1 MRAQCGG
8 VWPSVWLCAA
18 AALSLFAQAGA
29 QTGNLA
35 RPVSVG
41 RFETAPVIDGKLD
54 EPAWREAASLRDFHQ
69 TQPGDNTV
77 PSYPTTILLGY
88 DKERLYLGIH
98 AADDPKKVRAT
109 VAKRDDITNDDYVAI
124 YLDTFND
131 RRRAYLLMF
140 NPLGAQQ
147 DGLFSE
153 GSEPDFS
160 VDVVMES
167 KGTLTNDGYSIEV
180 AIPFKSL
187 RYEAGKGRLWG
198 VHALRYIRHLDEEDS
213 WAPLR
218 RDKAGLDKAGS
229 KETRARF
236 LAQAGHITGLEE
248 IATQR
253 ALEIIP
259 VLTVAETGRRVRAL
273 PRGASLPDPGR
284 FVNQPVN
291 ADAGLTG
298 KVTLTAGGAFDFALN
313 PDFAEVEA
321 DQPQITANQR
331 FPLFFEERRPF
342 FLEGADI
349 FRTPIRTFH
358 SRTIIDPDVAL
369 KLSGKRGRTNFGAL
383 LASDNA
389 PGNFSEDE
397 RTDPAQFP
405 AIARFID
412 HNAYAGVLRVRRD
425 VGDQSSVG
433 LIATSSDFIEK
444 HNHLAG
450 VDGRLSLDRNTFLTF
465 QLLGTNSRRSFYDPE
480 VDRNL
485 YRTGNGFAY
494 FTELNR
500 TGRRLNLQLSGAGY
514 TRDYR
519 ADLGF
524 TTRTDTNVWS
534 VYARYN
540 SEPKPQRRL
549 ISWSALYTTL
559 VQFDWR
565 GRSQYAYHFPRV
577 ALNFRRQTFLQLAV
591 YRDYARL
598 FEEEFGAK
606 RTAARAGA
614 FFGPAERSTFWNGY
628 TITFGTN
635 PTGKYSANVIVDG
648 SWKVFDYDFGAGPKF
663 PRVSPAALAGP
674 NAPLDPGL
682 GNSNDVAASFAWQPS
697 EAFRASIDY
706 TKSRIVRIDTRR
718 TAYDQNLWSLRASY
732 YFTRFTFA
740 RARVDY
746 DTLASRVRGQFL
758 LGWTPHPGTSL
769 YVGYNDD
776 LNYNGYGPFTDQ
788 FERGLR
794 RNQRTFFVKMSYLLR
809 RGL

>member
-1 MRAQCGG
+1 MRVLCG
-8 VWPSVWLCAA
+8 VAASAWLCAA
-18 AALSLFAQAGA
+18 AAFSSFT
-29 QTGNLA
+29 QTVAPTGDRA
-35 RPVSVG
+35 RLVSIR
-41 RFETAPVIDGKLD
+41 RFEVSPTIDGKLD
-54 EPAWREAASLRDFHQ
+54 EPAWREAAALRDFHQ
-69 TQPGDNTV
+69 TQPGDNTA
-77 PSYPTTILLGY
+77 PSYPTTVMLGY

-98 AADDPKKVRAT
+98 AVDDPRKVRAT
-109 VAKRDDITNDDYVAI
+109 VAKRDNITSDDYVAI

-153 GSEPDFS
+153 GGEPDFS

-167 KGTLTNDGYSIEV
+167 KGVLTGDGYSIEV

-187 RYEAGKGRLWG
+187 RYEAGKGRQWG
-198 VHALRYIRHLDEEDS
+198 VHALRYVRRLDEEDS
-213 WAPLR
+213 WAPLL
-218 RDKAGLDKAGS
+218 RDKAGLDKASS

-236 LAQAGHITGLEE
+236 LAQAGHIVGLEG
-248 IATQR
+248 IATER

-259 VLTVAETGRRVRAL
+259 VLTIAETGRRVRAL
-273 PRGASLPDPGR
+273 PGGAAMPDHGR
-284 FVNQPVN
+284 FVNQPIN

-298 KVTLTAGGAFDFALN
+298 KVTLTPSVTFDFALN

-369 KLSGKRGRTNFGAL
+369 KVSGKRGRTNFGAL

-397 RTDPAQFP
+397 RNDPAQLP
-405 AIARFID
+405 AIARFVGR
-412 HNAYAGVLRVRRD
+412 NAYAGALRVKRD
-425 VGDQSSVG
+425 VGEQSSLG
-433 LIATSSDFIEK
+433 LIATSFSFIER
-444 HNHLAG
+444 HNQLAG
-450 VDGRLSLDRNTFLTF
+450 VDGRLSLNRNTFLTF
-465 QLLGTNSRRSFYDPE
+465 QLLGTNSRRFFYEPE
-480 VDRNL
+480 SDRNL
-485 YRTGNGFAY
+485 YRAGNGFAY
-494 FTELNR
+494 FMELNR
-500 TGRRLNLQLSGAGY
+500 TGRRLNLQLSGVGY

-524 TTRTDTNVWS
+524 TSRTDTNIWS
-534 VYARYN
+534 AYARYN
-540 SEPKPQRRL
+540 SEPQPQHKL
-549 ISWSALYTTL
+549 ISWSAIYTTL

-577 ALNFRRQTFLQLAV
+577 ALNFKRQTFLQLAV

-628 TITFGTN
+628 TITVGTN
-635 PTGKYSANVIVDG
+635 PSKKYSANLIVDG
-648 SWKVFDYDFGAGPKF
+648 SWKVFDYDFGGGPKF
-663 PRVSPAALAGP
+663 PRVSPAALADP
-674 NAPLDPGL
+674 HAPLDPGT
-682 GNSNDVAASFAWQPS
+682 GNTTDVTASFAWQPA
-697 EAFRASIDY
+697 EAFRASFDY
-706 TKSRIVRIDTRR
+706 TKSRLTRIDTRR
-718 TAYDQNLWSLRASY
+718 TAYDQDLWSLRASY

-746 DTLASRVRGQFL
+746 DTLATRVRGQFL
-758 LGWTPHPGTSL
+758 LGWTPHPGTSF
-769 YVGYNDD
+769 YAGYNDD
-776 LNYNGYGPFTDQ
+776 LNYNGYSPFTTH
-788 FERGLR
+788 FEPGFH
-794 RNQRTFFVKMSYLLR
+794 RNRRTFFVKMSYLLR
-809 RGL
+809 RGI

>member
-1 MRAQCGG
+1 MRAQWG
-8 VWPSVWLCAA
+8 VVWLSVWFCA
-18 AALSLFAQAGA
+18 AALSSFTQAGA
-29 QTGNLA
+29 QIGDQA
-35 RPVSVG
+35 RPLSIG
-41 RFETAPVIDGKLD
+41 RFEAAPVIDGKLD
-54 EPAWREAASLRDFHQ
+54 EPAWRAAAMLRDFHQ
-69 TQPGDNTV
+69 TQPGDNTA

-88 DKERLYLGIH
+88 DRERLYLGIH
-98 AADDPKKVRAT
+98 AADDPKKVRSA
-109 VAKRDDITNDDYVAI
+109 VAKRDDITSDDYVAI

-140 NPLGAQQ
+140 NPQGAQQ

-160 VDVVMES
+160 VDIVMES
-167 KGTLTNDGYSIEV
+167 KGRLTEDGYSIEV
-180 AIPFKSL
+180 SIPFKSL
-187 RYEAGKGRLWG
+187 RYEAGKGKLWG

-213 WAPLR
+213 WAPLK
-218 RDKAGLDKAGS
+218 RDKAGIDKAGS

-248 IATQR
+248 IATER

-259 VLTVAETGRRVRAL
+259 ALTIAETGRRVRSL
-273 PRGASLPDPGR
+273 PPGSSLPDSGR
-284 FVNQPVN
+284 FINQPVN

-298 KVTLTAGGAFDFALN
+298 KVTLTPGVTFDFALN

-321 DQPQITANQR
+321 DQPQVSANQR

-342 FLEGADI
+342 FLENADI
-349 FRTPIRTFH
+349 FQTPIRAFH

-383 LASDNA
+383 LASDKA
-389 PGNFSEDE
+389 PGNFSEEE
-397 RTDPAQFP
+397 RNDPAQFQS
-405 AIARFID
+405 IARFID
-412 HNAYAGVLRVRRD
+412 HNAYAGALRVRRD

-433 LIATSSDFIEK
+433 LTATSYNFIEK
-444 HNHLAG
+444 HNQLAG
-450 VDGRLSLDRNTFLTF
+450 VDGRLSLSRNTFFTF
-465 QLLGTNSRRSFYDPE
+465 QLLGSTSRRSFHDPE
-480 VDRNL
+480 EDRDA

-500 TGRRLNLQLSGAGY
+500 TGRRLNLQLSGVGY

-524 TTRTDTNVWS
+524 ISRTDTNIWN

-540 SEPKPQRRL
+540 SEPQPQRKL

-565 GRSQYAYHFPRV
+565 GRSQYAYYFPRV

-606 RTAARAGA
+606 RSATRAGA
-614 FFGPAERSTFWNGY
+614 FFGPAERSVFWNGY

-635 PTGKYSANVIVDG
+635 PSRKYSANVVVDG
-648 SWKVFDYDFGAGPKF
+648 SWKVFDYDFGAGQKF
-663 PRVSPAALAGP
+663 PRVSPAALANP
-674 NAPLDPGL
+674 DAPLDPGP
-682 GNSNDVAASFAWQPS
+682 GNTNDITASFVWRPA

-706 TKSRIVRIDTRR
+706 TKSRLVRIDTRR

-740 RARVDY
+740 RARMDY
-746 DTLASRVRGQFL
+746 DTLAARARGQFL

-769 YVGYNDD
+769 YIGYNDD
-776 LNYNGYGPFTDQ
+776 LNYDGYSPFANQ

>member
-1 MRAQCGG
+1 MKGRRMRAQCGS

-18 AALSLFAQAGA
+18 AALSSGAQTGA

-35 RPVSVG
+35 RPVPVR
-41 RFETAPVIDGKLD
+41 RFEVAPVIDGKLD
-54 EPAWREAASLRDFHQ
+54 EPAWREAAALRAFHQ
-69 TQPGDNTV
+69 TQPGDNTA

-88 DKERLYLGIH
+88 DKERLYLGVH

-109 VAKRDDITNDDYVAI
+109 VAKRDDITSDDYIAI

-167 KGTLTNDGYSIEV
+167 KGALTDDGYSIEV

-187 RYEAGKGRLWG
+187 RY
-198 VHALRYIRHLDEEDS
+198 
-213 WAPLR
+213 
-218 RDKAGLDKAGS
+218 KAGLDKAGS

-248 IATQR
+248 IATER

-273 PRGASLPDPGR
+273 PRGSSLPDPGR
-284 FVNQPVN
+284 FVNQPAN

-298 KVTLTAGGAFDFALN
+298 KVTLTPAVTFDFALN

-321 DQPQITANQR
+321 DQPQISANQR

-397 RTDPAQFP
+397 RNDPAQFP
-405 AIARFID
+405 AISRFID

-425 VGDQSSVG
+425 VGDQSSLG
-433 LIATSSDFIEK
+433 LIATSSNFIEK

-450 VDGRLSLDRNTFLTF
+450 VDGRLSLDRNTFFTF

-480 VDRNL
+480 ADRNL

-494 FTELNR
+494 FMELNR
-500 TGRRLNLQLSGAGY
+500 TGRGLNLQLSGVGY

-524 TTRTDTNVWS
+524 TTRTDTNIWN

-540 SEPKPQRRL
+540 SEPQPQRKL
-549 ISWSALYTTL
+549 ISWSAIYTEL

-614 FFGPAERSTFWNGY
+614 FFGPGERSTFWNGY

-635 PTGKYSANVIVDG
+635 PTRKYSANVIVDG

-663 PRVSPAALAGP
+663 PRVSPAALADP

-718 TAYDQNLWSLRASY
+718 AAYDQNLWSLRASY

-776 LNYNGYGPFTDQ
+776 LNYNGYGPFTNQ